1 MLNDQAL
8 DKLCRGVC
16 RRTTYE
22 TVLSH
27 QDIVAQAA
35 YAVGLSIRV
44 RSSEYGGGST
54 AARVIVRQLQLVAST
69 ASAVFGVLNDQALD
83 TLYRGLGFRTKI
95 WQRAILPGRYGPS
108 CIYRGS
114 RASVFVGGDDG
125 GSTRTPLVQTP

>member
-54 AARVIVRQLQLVAST
+54 AARVIVRQLRLAASAAT
-69 ASAVFGVLNDQALD
+69 AVFGVLNDQALD
-83 TLYRGLGFRTKI
+83 TLYRGVCSRTTYETVLSC
-95 WQRAILPGRYGPS
+95 QDVMVQAAFTVGLELPCS
-108 CIYRGS
+108 
-114 RASVFVGGDDG
+114 
-125 GSTRTPLVQTP
+125 